1 MATLRTIRNRIKG
14 TRNIKQITRAMEAV
28 SAVKMRKS
36 QSVALA
42 ARPYAT
48 AALGILKN
56 IAASTRTDLGSEER
70 SILVE
75 KRPVENI
82 LLVVVTS
89 DKGLAGAFNT
99 NVLKK
104 AEAFI
109 NSVEVKLLQTRRSL
123 TSTKAAVE
131 PSSVIVAE
139 VGKKAGDYFA
149 RRGRTPVVTLTGYGD
164 YAEISEVQPIFDAVT
179 EAFILKKADEVYIIY
194 TNFLSVMKQ
203 EVVVRKLLPFS
214 EEGLEEMVRGIVPER
229 GRFAEHDTNPRMKTN
244 DTNTA
249 AEYLFEPSPKETFDA
264 ILPALLK
271 IQIYHAIL
279 EANASEHSS
288 RMVAMRNATDN
299 ASELIKAYTVSMNKA
314 RQSAI
319 NKELAEITG
328 GSEALAA

>member
-1 MATLRTIRNRIKG
+1 MSSLRTIRNRIKG

-48 AALGILKN
+48 AALNILKN
-56 IAASTRTDLGSEER
+56 VTDGSTKVDMHHRFLNMPKNGE
-70 SILVE
+70 
-75 KRPVENI
+75 I
-82 LLVVVTS
+82 LLAVVTS
-89 DKGLAGAFNT
+89 DKGLAGPFNT
-99 NVLKK
+99 NVLKRAMEFVRENERQNRRTRLVTVGRK
-104 AEAFI
+104 ATEFFQRRHHPPRK
-109 NSVEVKLLQTRRSL
+109 NLRGLSDSVNLE
-123 TSTKAAVE
+123 
-131 PSSVIVAE
+131 
-139 VGKKAGDYFA
+139 D
-149 RRGRTPVVTLTGYGD
+149 
-164 YAEISEVQPIFDAVT
+164 VT
-179 EAFILKKADEVYIIY
+179 ELYKEFSMWSSNYEEMYICY
-194 TNFLSVMKQ
+194 TNFLSAMKQ

-214 EEGLEEMVRGIVPER
+214 EEGLEEMVKGIVPER
-229 GRFAEHDTNPRMKTN
+229 GRFSMKDTNIPMGTN
-244 DTNTA
+244 ETNSTNKNR
-249 AEYLFEPSPKETFDA
+249 EYLFEPSPREIFDS
-264 ILPALLK
+264 ILPALLR

-299 ASELIKAYTVSMNKA
+299 ASELIKTYTVSMNKA